1 MPASAEQLTH
11 WSESRTKNEMGWGMT
26 SQQRSVL
33 IVLGLVNLACLCCLI
48 PAAIILLSASP
59 NPDPLQPLRDF
70 LPPGLASSNSTAS
83 RAPTPTAQ
91 PGWNIF
97 SVPADS
103 FAIPLPT
110 SWKQLPLDELTLAVD
125 LDAVGKQNPEF
136 SNPPGVQTGSVASLV
151 KFIGVETALEGSVG
165 NFSTNVNVLHR
176 TQLVEVPLEIYISIS
191 LKALQDLPYGGR
203 PILHRRVQT
212 LAGAAEEFSY
222 SNALR
227 LINGQTVNTANRQYL
242 LLHGKEF
249 FVISCSMPVDQ
260 ETKYAPICEKMAAGF
275 RWTGN

>member
-1 MPASAEQLTH
+1 MPASAGLSTDSNGSQTRIE
-11 WSESRTKNEMGWGMT
+11 KGWGMT
-26 SQQRSVL
+26 SQQKSIL
-33 IVLGLVNLACLCCLI
+33 IVLGLANLSFLCCLVS
-48 PAAIILLSASP
+48 AAIILLSAFP
-59 NPDPLQPLRDF
+59 NQDPLETARNI
-70 LPPGLASSNSTAS
+70 LPTGLSTS
-83 RAPTPTAQ
+83 DSTPSHSPTPPPQ
-91 PGWNIF
+91 PGWNLF
-97 SVPADS
+97 TVPSDS

-110 SWKQLPLDELTLAVD
+110 SWKQLPLDQLTLRVD

-136 SNPPGVQTGSVASLV
+136 ANPTGLQAGSVASLV

-176 TQLVEVPLEIYISIS
+176 TQLFEAPLEVYVPIS
-191 LKALQDLPYGGR
+191 LKALQDLPYAGR

-249 FVISCSMPVDQ
+249 FVISCSTPVDQ
-260 ETKYAPICEKMAAGF
+260 ESKYAPICEKIAAGF